1 MPTKYPVLDPEFRMK
16 MLGCCHDSEQRGLVR
31 IPVQQAEDG
40 LALGVF
46 KPLIVFQYALYT
58 TQNIQYT

>member
-16 MLGCCHDSEQRGLVR
+16 MLGCCHDSEQRGLVP
-31 IPVQQAEDG
+31 IQQAEDPS
-40 LALGVF
+40 ALGVY